1 MSPRL
6 VPGRLY
12 TVTVRT
18 VSQDQESEALSTKLR
33 MGLAR
38 PTDLRVSGLEDGLV
52 TVRWREPEGE
62 FQRYEV
68 SLTGSLEER
77 MEMEVSL
84 EERMEVER
92 GQVEVSWRLEQ
103 GRTYRME
110 VRTRAGSRTS
120 SPASLSFSL
129 SPRV

>member
-1 MSPRL
+1 MVSPRL

-18 VSQDQESEALSTKLR
+18 VSQDQESEALSTELR
-33 MGLAR
+33 MDLAR

-62 FQRYEV
+62 FERYEV
-68 SLTGSLEER
+68 SLTGG
-77 MEMEVSL
+77 SL

-110 VRTRAGSRTS
+110 VRTGAGRRTS

>member
-1 MSPRL
+1 MAVVSPRL

-18 VSQDQESEALSTKLR
+18 VSQDQESEALSTQLR
-33 MGLAR
+33 LGLAR

-62 FQRYEV
+62 FERYEV
-68 SLTGSLEER
+68 SLTGG
-77 MEMEVSL
+77 SL

-110 VRTRAGSRTS
+110 VRTVAGRRTS
-120 SPASLSFSL
+120 SPASLTFSL

>member
-1 MSPRL
+1 MSVVSPRL

-18 VSQDQESEALSTKLR
+18 VSEDQESEAISTELR
-33 MGLAR
+33 LGLAR

-62 FQRYEV
+62 FERYEV
-68 SLTGSLEER
+68 SLTGK
-77 MEMEVSL
+77 M

-110 VRTRAGSRTS
+110 VRTGAGRRTS

>member
-1 MSPRL
+1 MAVVSPRL

-12 TVTVRT
+12 TVTVRS
-18 VSQDQESEALSTKLR
+18 VSQDQKSEALSTQLR
-33 MGLAR
+33 LGLAR

-52 TVRWREPEGE
+52 TVTWREPGGE

-68 SLTGSLEER
+68 SLTGG
-77 MEMEVSL
+77 L

-110 VRTRAGSRTS
+110 VRTGAGRRTS

>member
-1 MSPRL
+1 MVSPRL

-18 VSQDQESEALSTKLR
+18 VSQDQESEALSTQLR
-33 MGLAR
+33 LGLAR

-52 TVRWREPEGE
+52 TVRWSEPEGE

-68 SLTGSLEER
+68 SLTGS
-77 MEMEVSL
+77 SL

-120 SPASLSFSL
+120 SPASLTFSL

>member
-1 MSPRL
+1 MVSPRL

-18 VSQDQESEALSTKLR
+18 VSQDQESEALSTQLR

-68 SLTGSLEER
+68 SLTGG
-77 MEMEVSL
+77 L

-110 VRTRAGSRTS
+110 VRTGAGRRTS
-120 SPASLSFSL
+120 SPASLTFSL

>member
-1 MSPRL
+1 MVSPRL

-62 FQRYEV
+62 FERYEV
-68 SLTGSLEER
+68 SLTGK
-77 MEMEVSL
+77 M

-110 VRTRAGSRTS
+110 VRTGAGRRTS

>member
-1 MSPRL
+1 MAVVSPRL

-18 VSQDQESEALSTKLR
+18 VSQDQESEALSTQLR

-62 FQRYEV
+62 FERYEV
-68 SLTGSLEER
+68 SLTGK
-77 MEMEVSL
+77 M

-110 VRTRAGSRTS
+110 VRTGAGRRTS
-120 SPASLSFSL
+120 SPASLTFSL